1 MADWMKG
8 YYEEGKA
15 YRPKKKI
22 KSTKGGQ
29 QQKLSNIPIPKS
41 KPKFKGNTDAIGNRT
56 NLRAKYKKAGGKV
69 SKAYSACGA
78 NIITGR

>member
-1 MADWMKG
+1 MANWMKG

-41 KPKFKGNTDAIGNRT
+41 KPKFKGNTDAKGNPT
-56 NLRAKYKKAGGKV
+56 NLKTANYYKGGGNV
-69 SKAYSACGA
+69 LTC
-78 NIITGR
+78 R